1 VREFTGFR
9 VVLRWYAICHL
20 WGGTRLSTF
29 PQVGIKGLLGIY
41 QVQHMNILSNFFSD
55 DLAIDLGTMNT
66 LIYAPDRG
74 IVLNEPSVVAIH
86 KYTGEVL
93 SVGAEAYKMV
103 GRAPKDAEVFRP
115 VKGGTI
121 DNFEATEKMLVAF
134 IRRVHGN
141 QNKRSHMVVGVPG
154 SSTTLE
160 QRSVRDAARDAK
172 ATRVD
177 LVDEGLAAAL
187 GAGLSYDDERA
198 HLVVD
203 IGGGTTN
210 IAIVASAA
218 IVSSS
223 SLRVAGNAMD
233 EAIREYVRAK
243 YEMQIGE
250 RTAEQ
255 VKKELG
261 ASRAGE
267 NGRPEARRME
277 VVGKELTSGLAKA
290 VEIGSDEVREA
301 LEPVL
306 SEIVSGARRAI
317 EDSQPDVTADIYQT
331 GLILTGGGALLE
343 GMAERLQTELRL
355 HVTVADDPLAAVA
368 LGAGRLL
375 ADPERLQRAAIRED
389 VPAWQGSE
397 ELVVNW

>member
-1 VREFTGFR
+1 
-9 VVLRWYAICHL
+9 
-20 WGGTRLSTF
+20 
-29 PQVGIKGLLGIY
+29 
-41 QVQHMNILSNFFSD
+41 MNILSNFFSD
-55 DLAIDLGTMNT
+55 DLAIDLGTVNT

-74 IVLNEPSVVAIH
+74 VVLNEPSVVAIH

-141 QNKRSHMVVGVPG
+141 QNKRSHMVIGVPG

-187 GAGLSYDDERA
+187 GAGLGHDDERA

-203 IGGGTTN
+203 VGGGTTN
-210 IAIVASAA
+210 IAIIASAA

-223 SLRVAGNAMD
+223 SLRIAGNAMD
-233 EAIREYVRAK
+233 DAIREYVRSK

-261 ASRAGE
+261 ALGT
-267 NGRPEARRME
+267 GDDGKGEARRME

-290 VEIGSDEVREA
+290 VEIGSDEVRAA

-306 SEIVSGARRAI
+306 SEIVAGARRAI
-317 EDSQPDVTADIYQT
+317 EESQPDVTADIYQT
-331 GLILTGGGALLE
+331 GLILTGGGALLD
-343 GMAERLQTELRL
+343 GMAQRLQTELRL
-355 HVTVADDPLAAVA
+355 HVTIADDPLAAVA

-375 ADPERLQRAAIRED
+375 ADAERLQRAAIRED
-389 VPAWQGSE
+389 VPAWQGSD

>member
-1 VREFTGFR
+1 
-9 VVLRWYAICHL
+9 
-20 WGGTRLSTF
+20 
-29 PQVGIKGLLGIY
+29 
-41 QVQHMNILSNFFSD
+41 MNILSNFFSD
-55 DLAIDLGTMNT
+55 DIAIDLGTVNT

-74 IVLNEPSVVAIH
+74 VVLNEPSVVAIH

-93 SVGAEAYKMV
+93 AVGAEAYKMV

-141 QNKRSHMVVGVPG
+141 QNKRSHMVIGVPG
-154 SSTTLE
+154 SSTSLE

-187 GAGLSYDDERA
+187 GAGLSYQDERA

-233 EAIREYVRAK
+233 DAIREYVRGK

-261 ASRAGE
+261 ASGAGDDGAGE
-267 NGRPEARRME
+267 TRRME

-290 VEIGSDEVREA
+290 VEIDSDEVRAA

-306 SEIVSGARRAI
+306 SEIVSGARRTI
-317 EDSQPDVTADIYQT
+317 EESQPDVTADIYQT
-331 GLILTGGGALLE
+331 GLILTGGGALLD

-389 VPAWQGSE
+389 VPVWQGSE

>member
-1 VREFTGFR
+1 
-9 VVLRWYAICHL
+9 
-20 WGGTRLSTF
+20 
-29 PQVGIKGLLGIY
+29 
-41 QVQHMNILSNFFSD
+41 MNILSNFFSD
-55 DLAIDLGTMNT
+55 DIAIDLGTVNT

-74 IVLNEPSVVAIH
+74 VVLNEPSVVAIH

-93 SVGAEAYKMV
+93 AVGAEAYKMV

-141 QNKRSHMVVGVPG
+141 QNKRSHMVIGVPG
-154 SSTTLE
+154 SSTALE

-187 GAGLSYDDERA
+187 GAGLGCNDERA

-218 IVSSS
+218 IISSS

-233 EAIREYVRAK
+233 DAIREYVRGK

-261 ASRAGE
+261 ASGAGDD
-267 NGRPEARRME
+267 GAGDVRRME

-290 VEIGSDEVREA
+290 VEIGSDEVRAA

-306 SEIVSGARRAI
+306 SEIVAGARRAI
-317 EDSQPDVTADIYQT
+317 EESQPDVTADIYQT

-343 GMAERLQTELRL
+343 GMADRLRTELRL
-355 HVTVADDPLAAVA
+355 HVTIADDPLAAVA

-375 ADPERLQRAAIRED
+375 ADAERLQRAAIRED

>member
-1 VREFTGFR
+1 
-9 VVLRWYAICHL
+9 
-20 WGGTRLSTF
+20 
-29 PQVGIKGLLGIY
+29 
-41 QVQHMNILSNFFSD
+41 MNILSNFFSD
-55 DLAIDLGTMNT
+55 DLAIDLGTVNT
-66 LIYAPDRG
+66 LIYAPEQG
-74 IVLNEPSVVAIH
+74 IVLNEPSAVAIH

-93 SVGAEAYKMV
+93 CVGAEAFKMV
-103 GRAPKDAEVFRP
+103 GREPKDAEVFRP

-141 QNKRSHMVVGVPG
+141 QNKRSHMVIGVPG

-187 GAGLSYDDERA
+187 GAGLSCTDERA
-198 HLVVD
+198 HLIVD

-218 IVSSS
+218 VVSSS
-223 SLRVAGNAMD
+223 SLKVAGNAMD
-233 EAIREYVRAK
+233 DAIRDYVRNK

-261 ASRAGE
+261 ASGNSADGKAAD
-267 NGRPEARRME
+267 ARHME
-277 VVGKELTSGLAKA
+277 VVGKELTSGLPKA
-290 VEIGSDEVREA
+290 VEINSDEVHDA
-301 LEPVL
+301 LDPVL
-306 SEIVSGARRAI
+306 AEIVAGVRRAI
-317 EDSQPDVTADIYQT
+317 EESQPDVTADIYQT

-343 GMAERLQTELRL
+343 GMAERLQNELRL
-355 HVTVADDPLAAVA
+355 HVTVADDPLASVA

-375 ADPERLQRAAIRED
+375 ADAERLQRAAIRED
-389 VPAWQGSE
+389 VPVWQGSE

>member
-1 VREFTGFR
+1 M
-9 VVLRWYAICHL
+9 HL
-20 WGGTRLSTF
+20 LD
-29 PQVGIKGLLGIY
+29 
-41 QVQHMNILSNFFSD
+41 NFFSD
-55 DLAIDLGTMNT
+55 RLAIDLGTVNT
-66 LIYAPDRG
+66 LIYAPERG
-74 IVLNEPSVVAIH
+74 VVLEEPSAVAIH

-93 SVGAEAYKMV
+93 AVGAEAYKML
-103 GRAPKDAEVFRP
+103 GRAPHDAEVFRP
-115 VKGGTI
+115 VKNGTI

-134 IRRVHGN
+134 IRRVQGN
-141 QNKRSHMVVGVPG
+141 HHKRSHAVIGVPG
-154 SSTTLE
+154 SSTALE

-187 GAGLSYDDERA
+187 GAGLKYDDERA

-210 IAIVASAA
+210 IAVVASAA
-218 IVSSS
+218 VVTSH

-233 EAIREYVRAK
+233 EAIRDYVRAR
-243 YEMQIGE
+243 YEMQLGE

-261 ASRAGE
+261 ALSAAG
-267 NGRPEARRME
+267 GQRME
-277 VVGKELTSGLAKA
+277 VVGKDLSSGLAKA
-290 VEIGSDEVREA
+290 VEIGADEVRTA

-306 SEIVSGARRAI
+306 TEIVAGARRAI

-331 GLILTGGGALLE
+331 GLILTGGGALLD
-343 GMAERLQTELRL
+343 GMAERLQTELKL
-355 HVTVADDPLAAVA
+355 HVAVAEQPLAAVA

-375 ADPERLQRAAIRED
+375 ADPERLHRVAIRD
-389 VPAWQGSE
+389 DIPVWQQSE